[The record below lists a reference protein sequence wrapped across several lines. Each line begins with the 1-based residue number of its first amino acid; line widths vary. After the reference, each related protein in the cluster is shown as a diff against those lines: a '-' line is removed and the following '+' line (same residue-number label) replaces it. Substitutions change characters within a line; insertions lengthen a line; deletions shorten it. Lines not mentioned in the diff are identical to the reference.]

1 MAPANLVDSILMKE
15 MCVYIYGTLAL
26 KKSRNNGSEGGG
38 QCYDHNFRRFWPI
51 LCRKLAI
58 FLKCDVTIHF
68 CRKIAVFIVKFENF

>member
-38 QCYDHNFRRFWPI
+38 GNVMITIFGDFDQFCVENWRFSWNAMW
-51 LCRKLAI
+51 RYI
-58 FLKCDVTIHF
+58 F
-68 CRKIAVFIVKFENF
+68 AVK